1 MFHTSE
7 RSPKPQPV
15 GEIRVMVSPKPR
27 PLCAPIAQSA
37 HRRFT
42 LKAPTLTFTSAVT
55 GLVIIAAT
63 TLSTIHATERK
74 TMDLGN
80 FSVSLTVKDIKAA
93 KAFYEKLDFKEV
105 GGKLEQNWIVLQ
117 NGNAKIGLFQGMF
130 DKNIM
135 TFNPGWTPDKQTLK
149 DFQDV
154 RELQRTL
161 KARGI
166 SMTTEAD
173 ETTLGP
179 AHFTLTDPDGNM
191 LLFDQHVPSPK
202 R

>member
-1 MFHTSE
+1 MKT
-7 RSPKPQPV
+7 
-15 GEIRVMVSPKPR
+15 
-27 PLCAPIAQSA
+27 
-37 HRRFT
+37 
-42 LKAPTLTFTSAVT
+42 PTLALAAALAL
-55 GLVIIAAT
+55 GALIGAAT
-63 TLSTIHATERK
+63 ATRTLAMDRK

-80 FSVSLTVKDIKAA
+80 FSVSLTVKDIKAS

-130 DKNIM
+130 DKNLL
-135 TFNPGWTPDKQTLK
+135 TFNPGWSQEKENLK

-154 RELQRTL
+154 REIQRTL
-161 KARGI
+161 KARGLK
-166 SMTTEAD
+166 MATEAD
-173 ETTLGP
+173 ETTQGP
-179 AHFTLTDPDGNM
+179 AHFVVTDPDGNT